1 MNKDELYRFVSED
14 LATEL
19 REANERCDKMHR
31 RVQQS
36 EARNREE
43 FARGQRSRD
52 AEVQALHQ
60 RIGELQSRVNGLSL
74 RVLDLTSALPTPLSS
89 YDAPMISGLS
99 RGKPEWSAQGSTGDQ
114 PARTNAATK

>member
-1 MNKDELYRFVSED
+1 MNKDELYRLVSED

-31 RVQQS
+31 RTQQA

-43 FARGQRSRD
+43 FARGKRSRD

-74 RVLDLTSALPTPLSS
+74 RVLDITGAVTNPHHKPQ
-89 YDAPMISGLS
+89 
-99 RGKPEWSAQGSTGDQ
+99 PEWSAQGSTVDQ
-114 PARTNAATK
+114 PARTNADTK